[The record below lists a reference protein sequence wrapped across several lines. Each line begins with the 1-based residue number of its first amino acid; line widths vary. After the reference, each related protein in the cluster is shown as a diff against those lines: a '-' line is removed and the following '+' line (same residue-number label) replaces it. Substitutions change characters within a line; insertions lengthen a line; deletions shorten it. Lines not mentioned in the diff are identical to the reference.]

1 VVSKVLVIEDD
12 QDILGLLARHL
23 RDMGYEVV
31 LAQTGERGLDL
42 ARADPPDVVV
52 VDIVLPG
59 KDGRWVIRELRADPR
74 TQHCQVVVT
83 SMLDPGDIRVDDVDG
98 MLLKPFD
105 RAAVW
110 AALGSVS

>member
-1 VVSKVLVIEDD
+1 MVAKVLVIEDD

-23 RDMGYEVV
+23 RAMGHEVV
-31 LAQTGERGLDL
+31 LAQTGEQGLDL
-42 ARADPPDVVV
+42 ALADPPDAVV

-59 KDGRWVIRELRADPR
+59 KDGRWVIRELRSHQR
-74 TQHCQVVVT
+74 TRHCQVFVT
-83 SMLDPGDIRVDDVDG
+83 SMLDPADIRVDDVDG